1 MLPFVVFDVNRPR
14 RRVPERAS
22 SRVRAVDDARA
33 KSLASAPR
41 ERAERGH
48 DDVEAAKRREVTL
61 CPGPATSR

>member
-1 MLPFVVFDVNRPR
+1 VLPFVVFDVNRPR

-33 KSLASAPR
+33 QSLASAPR

-48 DDVEAAKRREVTL
+48 DDVDATKRREVTL
-61 CPGPATSR
+61 RDTATAQ